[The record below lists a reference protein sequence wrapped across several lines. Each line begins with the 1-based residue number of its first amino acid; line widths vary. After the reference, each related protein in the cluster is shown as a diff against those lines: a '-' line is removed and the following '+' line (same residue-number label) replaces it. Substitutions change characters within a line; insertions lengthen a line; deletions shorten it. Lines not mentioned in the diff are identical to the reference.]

1 MGKGERTEILQAV
14 RCLQRA
20 VPSAWHNRSMPN
32 IASVLK
38 AEIVRLARKELRGEV
53 DSIRKALAAA
63 RAESAALKRRV
74 GELERSV
81 RQSARAA
88 PARPPSPPAG
98 KEADGADKFRFR
110 ASGMASNRKRL
121 GLSAADFGLLVG
133 ASGQSVYAWEQG
145 KARPR
150 GKNLAA
156 IAALRGVGKREV
168 VERLATLKSGEQS

>member
-1 MGKGERTEILQAV
+1 
-14 RCLQRA
+14 
-20 VPSAWHNRSMPN
+20 MPN

-38 AEIVRLARKELRGEV
+38 AEIVRLARKELRSEV

-63 RAESAALKRRV
+63 RAESAALKRR
-74 GELERSV
+74 GSELERSL
-81 RQSARAA
+81 RQPARVAH
-88 PARPPSPPAG
+88 ARPPSPSPSPVE
-98 KEADGADKFRFR
+98 EADGADKFRFR

-168 VERLATLKSGEQS
+168 VERLAALKSGEQS